1 MKPYINSEK
10 TIKKLE
16 NEIKNK
22 KERKN
27 IEIKQKIKQK
37 QQNKINKK

>member
-1 MKPYINSEK
+1 MKPYINLEK

-37 QQNKINKK
+37 QQNTINKK

>member
-1 MKPYINSEK
+1 MKPYINLEK

-27 IEIKQKIKQK
+27 IEIKQK

>member
-1 MKPYINSEK
+1 MKPYIILEK

-27 IEIKQKIKQK
+27 IEIKQK

>member
-1 MKPYINSEK
+1 MKPYINLEK
-10 TIKKLE
+10 TIKKIRKW
-16 NEIKNK
+16 NKNK

-27 IEIKQKIKQK
+27 IEIKQK

>member
-1 MKPYINSEK
+1 MKPYVNLEK

-16 NEIKNK
+16 NEIRNK